1 MAWWEIG
8 EGDDPDVSSDQVAD
22 RMHRAFDDL
31 VAAGAPADDVGAMLR
46 IWQDALNADGRSLLD
61 DANARRA
68 LANPAFDD
76 GARATLVGSI
86 ASAIKGGE
94 LLTSP
99 AGKNLLQLLSENDRL
114 TALPEIAA
122 QFDTL
127 KAEAEN
133 KVKVTVTAATQVD
146 RTIAEQ
152 IKKALQQKL
161 GRVVEL
167 TVAVDATLIGG
178 AIIQADDMVIDGSVR
193 TRLQRLTE
201 KLVG

>member
-1 MAWWEIG
+1 MA
-8 EGDDPDVSSDQVAD
+8 DSSTVARPYAKALFDVAMTKRQLPEWSAAL
-22 RMHRAFDDL
+22 RA
-31 VAAGAPADDVGAMLR
+31 AAAVLA
-46 IWQDALNADGRSLLD
+46 

-68 LANPAFDD
+68 LGNPAFDD

-94 LLTSP
+94 LLTSA
-99 AGKNLLQLLSENDRL
+99 AGKNLLQLLAENDRL

-122 QFDTL
+122 QFDAL
-127 KAEAEN
+127 RAEAEN

-146 RTIAEQ
+146 GAIAEQ
-152 IKKALQQKL
+152 IKKALQHKL
-161 GRVVEL
+161 GRAVEL
-167 TVAVDATLIGG
+167 TLAVDASLIGG

-201 KLVG
+201 KIVG

>member
-1 MAWWEIG
+1 MADSSTVARPYAKALFDLANG
-8 EGDDPDVSSDQVAD
+8 ERKLAEWS
-22 RMHRAFDDL
+22 
-31 VAAGAPADDVGAMLR
+31 AALGAAAAVVG
-46 IWQDALNADGRSLLD
+46 

-68 LANPAFDD
+68 LANPGFDD
-76 GARATLVGSI
+76 GARAALVGSV
-86 ASAIKGGE
+86 AGAIKGGE
-94 LLTSP
+94 LFASGH
-99 AGKNLLQLLSENDRL
+99 GKNLLQVLAENDRL

-122 QFDTL
+122 QFDAL

-146 RTIAEQ
+146 GAIAEQ

-161 GRVVEL
+161 GRAVEL
-167 TVAVDATLIGG
+167 TLAVDASLIGG

>member
-1 MAWWEIG
+1 MADFSTVARPYAKALFDLANG
-8 EGDDPDVSSDQVAD
+8 ERKLPEWSAALGAAAAVLADV
-22 RMHRAFDDL
+22 
-31 VAAGAPADDVGAMLR
+31 
-46 IWQDALNADGRSLLD
+46 
-61 DANARRA
+61 NARRA

-76 GARATLVGSI
+76 GARAALVGSI

-94 LLTSP
+94 LLASA

-122 QFDTL
+122 QFDAL

-133 KVKVTVTAATQVD
+133 KVKVTLTAATQVD
-146 RTIAEQ
+146 AAIAEQ

-167 TVAVDATLIGG
+167 TLAVDASLIGG

>member
-1 MAWWEIG
+1 MA
-8 EGDDPDVSSDQVAD
+8 DASSVA
-22 RMHRAFDDL
+22 RPYAKALFDL
-31 VAAGAPADDVGAMLR
+31 AGSERKLPEWSAALGAAAAVLA
-46 IWQDALNADGRSLLD
+46 

-76 GARATLVGSI
+76 AARATLVGSI

-94 LLTSP
+94 LLSTP

-122 QFDTL
+122 QFDAL

-133 KVKVTVTAATQVD
+133 KVNVTVTAATQVD
-146 RTIAEQ
+146 GALAEQ
-152 IKKALQQKL
+152 IKKALEQKL

-167 TVAVDATLIGG
+167 TLAVDASLIGG

>member
-1 MAWWEIG
+1 
-8 EGDDPDVSSDQVAD
+8 VAEFSTVA
-22 RMHRAFDDL
+22 RPYAKALFDL
-31 VAAGAPADDVGAMLR
+31 ANAERKLPEWSAALGAAGAVV
-46 IWQDALNADGRSLLD
+46 S

-86 ASAIKGGE
+86 AGAIKGGE
-94 LLTSP
+94 LLASS
-99 AGKNLLQLLSENDRL
+99 AGKNLLQLLAENDRL

-122 QFDTL
+122 QFDAL

-146 RTIAEQ
+146 GAIAGE

-161 GRVVEL
+161 GRTVEL
-167 TVAVDATLIGG
+167 TLAVDASLIGG